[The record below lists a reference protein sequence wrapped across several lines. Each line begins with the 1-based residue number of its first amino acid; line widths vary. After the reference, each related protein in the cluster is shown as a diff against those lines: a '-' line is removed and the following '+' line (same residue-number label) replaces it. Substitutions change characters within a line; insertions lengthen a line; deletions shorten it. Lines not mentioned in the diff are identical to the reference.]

1 MKPLFINAAW
11 LAVVLAFPG
20 QASPLGPAPG
30 IGQEVA
36 SGVSTTPPAPFP
48 VLTPED
54 EVANLVREALRAPD
68 RDETWACLDFALS
81 KMIAPAVEGQE
92 PSHRAI
98 RVADSLTCPSGSLR
112 TTASSSSA
120 STTPPGGLQRASS
133 FGRLL
138 NGARQWVIGLFG
150 GWKDLATRK
159 PWIPRGLLILAGI
172 ALLWLGRHSV
182 REEFGRRPR
191 KTRETGPGPRLE
203 RRGPSI
209 PQDNPKILA
218 LALWEGGLPSPEIAR
233 RTGLA
238 QDALSVL
245 LMLNEKENP
254 ILVSNPPHPSPPNPY
269 ASAGAGRK

>member
-1 MKPLFINAAW
+1 MKPLFVNAVW
-11 LAVVLAFPG
+11 LAVVLALPG
-20 QASPLGPAPG
+20 PASPDELATG
-30 IGQEVA
+30 IDQEVA
-36 SGVSTTPPAPFP
+36 SGVPATPTAPIP

-68 RDETWACLDFALS
+68 RDEIWACLDFALS

-112 TTASSSSA
+112 TTASSSSG

-138 NGARQWVIGLFG
+138 NGARQRVIGFFRM
-150 GWKDLATRK
+150 WKDLATRK
-159 PWIPRGLLILAGI
+159 PWILQGLLLLAGI
-172 ALLWLGRHSV
+172 ALLWLGRHSA
-182 REEFGRRPR
+182 REEFGRRRR
-191 KTRETGPGPRLE
+191 KKHETGPGPRYE
-203 RRGPSI
+203 KRGPSI
-209 PQDNPKILA
+209 PQENPKILA

-245 LMLNEKENP
+245 LMLNEKEDP
-254 ILVSNPPHPSPPNPY
+254 FLVSTPPHPSPPNPY